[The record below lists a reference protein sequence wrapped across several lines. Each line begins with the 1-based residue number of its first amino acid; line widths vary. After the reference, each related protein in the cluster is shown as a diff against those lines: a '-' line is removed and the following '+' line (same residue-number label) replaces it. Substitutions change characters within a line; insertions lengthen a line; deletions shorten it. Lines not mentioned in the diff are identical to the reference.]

1 MCALNQSTMYPAL
14 WEKPPSAISRETRG
28 ARALVGYHVQCCPVD
43 TQPCV
48 HTCILSGGTRIW
60 LCPTVLAFTARGLET
75 GMFIFSF
82 SSSLCVPGA
91 HSFHLVTLFSSG
103 SAGSQAGIFS
113 LVIII
118 LKFYLLYSAAVRML
132 QAFGLHLILV
142 F

>member
-1 MCALNQSTMYPAL
+1 MHKTSLQCTQLSGKSRLQ
-14 WEKPPSAISRETRG
+14 PS
-28 ARALVGYHVQCCPVD
+28 VGRRVVPGLSWVQCCPGD